1 MATNLLIQNIAELF
15 TVSSIMQGGKSNNIN
30 SYMNKQNNFFVSIL
44 IVLLLLLVKGCII
57 FLLYNFLVPKLIYSL
72 SENRSL
78 EIIESNFKTLSFS
91 ESVLLVIFTN
101 TLFSIL

>member
-1 MATNLLIQNIAELF
+1 MATNLLIQNMAELF
-15 TVSSIMQGGKSNNIN
+15 SVSSIMKGGRSDNMN
-30 SYMNKQNNFFVSIL
+30 SYMSKQNNFLVSIL
-44 IVLLLLLVKGCII
+44 MILLLILIKGCII
-57 FLLYNFLVPKLIYSL
+57 FLLYNFLVPKIIYSL

-91 ESVLLVIFTN
+91 ESILLVIFTN